1 MKWVVRGFEGGREI
15 DVEATGEGWQVTV
28 DGRTRTVELF
38 RLNGNVASLR
48 FADGGASH
56 ELAFVREARRRWRLA
71 VDGHEFS
78 FEVLPPV
85 EAAELGARMAA
96 EGPSRVEAPIPG
108 KVVAVR
114 VATGDT
120 VAAGQP
126 LVVLEAMKMENELTA
141 QRDGTVTGVFVEEGV
156 TVEAGSPLVEIE

>member
-1 MKWVVRGFEGGREI
+1 MRWVVRGFEGDREI
-15 DVEATGEGWQVTV
+15 DVEASGEGLEVTV
-28 DGRTRTVELF
+28 NGRTRTVELF
-38 RLNGNVASLR
+38 RLDGSVASLR
-48 FADGGASH
+48 FADNGSSH

-85 EAAELGARMAA
+85 EATQLGGRLAG
-96 EGPSRVEAPIPG
+96 EGPARLEAPIPG

-114 VATGDT
+114 VTAGDT
-120 VAAGQP
+120 VRAGQP

>member
-1 MKWVVRGFEGGREI
+1 MRWVVRGFEGGREI
-15 DVEATGEGWQVTV
+15 DVEATGDGLQVTV

-38 RLNGNVASLR
+38 RLDGTVASLR
-48 FADGGASH
+48 FVDDGSSH

-85 EAAELGARMAA
+85 EATQLGGRRAA
-96 EGPSRVEAPIPG
+96 EGPSRLEAPIPG

-114 VATGDT
+114 VAAGDAVT
-120 VAAGQP
+120 AGQA
-126 LVVLEAMKMENELTA
+126 LVVLEAMKMENELAA
-141 QRDGTVTGVFVEEGV
+141 QRDGTVTEVFVEEGV
-156 TVEAGSPLVEIE
+156 TVEAGSPLLEIE

>member
-1 MKWVVRGFEGGREI
+1 MRWVVRGFEGGREI
-15 DVEATGEGWQVTV
+15 DVEATGEGLQVTI

-38 RLNGNVASLR
+38 RLDGTVASLR
-48 FADGGASH
+48 FADNGASH
-56 ELAFVREARRRWRLA
+56 ELEFVREARRRWRVA

-85 EAAELGARMAA
+85 EAAQLGAHAAA
-96 EGPSRVEAPIPG
+96 EGPARIEAPIPG

-114 VATGDT
+114 VAVGDAVVT
-120 VAAGQP
+120 GQP
-126 LVVLEAMKMENELTA
+126 LVVLEAMKMENELTS